1 MLLAVV
7 PEAAV
12 DEDRDPRP
20 REHEVGADT
29 APVAH
34 LPVDEEPT
42 AAAVQFS
49 AQRELGCRVTAA
61 EAGHVAAACVV
72 GFPLIHASSVT
83 DGSGR
88 GTPNERSVDSLPL
101 R

>member
-1 MLLAVV
+1 MLVAVV

-12 DEDRDPRP
+12 DEDRHPSAW
-20 REHEVGADT
+20 EHEVRADAT
-29 APVAH
+29 PAAH

-42 AAAVQFS
+42 AAAMELS
-49 AQRELGCRVTAA
+49 AQRELGYGVTAA
-61 EAGHVAAACVV
+61 EAGHVAAARVV

>member
-1 MLLAVV
+1 MLIAVV

-12 DEDRDPRP
+12 DEDRDAGAG
-20 REHEVGADT
+20 EHEVGTDA
-29 APVAH
+29 AAAAH
-34 LPVDEEPT
+34 LPVDEEAA
-42 AAAVQFS
+42 AAAVQLA
-49 AQRELGCRVTAA
+49 AQCELGCGVTAA
-61 EAGHVAAACVV
+61 EAGHMAAAGVV
-72 GFPLIHASSVT
+72 GFPLLHASSVT

>member
-1 MLLAVV
+1 MLLAEV

-20 REHEVGADT
+20 REHEVGADAT
-29 APVAH
+29 PAAH

-42 AAAVQFS
+42 AAAMELS

-83 DGSGR
+83 DGSAR
-88 GTPNERSVDSLPL
+88 GMPNERSVDRLPL